1 MSTFSYFFIYRSKCL
16 GDPALLHKLISDG
29 KVDIDRLDQYDAK
42 FINDT
47 AMACGIVTSGK
58 SKVCILSY

>member
-1 MSTFSYFFIYRSKCL
+1 MSTFSYFFIYRPYVY
-16 GDPALLHKLISDG
+16 PALLHKLISDG